1 MKRRFRLK
9 SSGDFSRVRQLGK
22 SYVTPLLVM
31 IVLPNQMEHT
41 RIGVAAGRTVGKA
54 VQRNRAKRL
63 IRAALQPNL
72 TMISTGYDLLF
83 IARQRMRT
91 ANLEETQDSI
101 ITLLSRTKL
110 LK

>member
-9 SSGDFSRVRQLGK
+9 SSGDFYRVRKLGK
-22 SYVTPLLVM
+22 SYVTPLLVL
-31 IVLPNQMEHT
+31 IVLLNQMDHI
-41 RIGVAAGRTVGKA
+41 RIGVSAGRTVGKA

-72 TMISTGYDLLF
+72 AMISTGYDLVF

-91 ANLEETQDSI
+91 ANLEEARDSI
-101 ITLLSRTKL
+101 ITLLSRAKL